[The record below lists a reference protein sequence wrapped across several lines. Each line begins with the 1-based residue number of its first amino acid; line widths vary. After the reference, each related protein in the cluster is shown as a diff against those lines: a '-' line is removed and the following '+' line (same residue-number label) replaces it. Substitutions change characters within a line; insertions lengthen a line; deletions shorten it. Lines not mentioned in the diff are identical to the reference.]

1 MAKKKKTKAKPA
13 KAKKRVKAA
22 KAVKTRK
29 PAKAKKIVKAKKA
42 KKPVRKVASKKP
54 VRKTAAKKAP
64 VKKAPAKKAK
74 KSREVLGEGNYT
86 ASRRFRTEETAFV
99 KRNKAKI
106 PAMGKAAEAALEGPE
121 GKDLLAAEAE
131 ARSHAHMPEGE

>member
-13 KAKKRVKAA
+13 KKRVKAA
-22 KAVKTRK
+22 KAAKTRK
-29 PAKAKKIVKAKKA
+29 PVKAKKIVKAKKA
-42 KKPVRKVASKKP
+42 KPPARKAAAKKP
-54 VRKTAAKKAP
+54 VRNTAAKKAP
-64 VKKAPAKKAK
+64 ARKAK

-99 KRNKAKI
+99 KRNKARI
-106 PAMGKAAEAALEGPE
+106 PAMGKAAEAALDGPE